1 MAMSTSGVDWREA
14 SFPVMQEADLARWLV
29 AGGAV
34 VVERHGRRWQR
45 VVPGFYQPLHF
56 LARLRADEVH
66 CPNLFCWGYRS
77 ALAEADQRQANATL
91 PIYVLPDLAHYDSR
105 RLDGRRRNAINK
117 AARVVDTVMLDR
129 PDVLLE
135 QGLPIMHQAAARNPH
150 NHGVDDRHFAAWVK
164 AGFRQPGPVFLAMLM
179 GSTLV
184 GFAVAFA
191 IEGVAYY
198 HQHFIADAAR
208 SLNLDRFSF
217 HATALMAQRTPGI
230 HTLANGLHV
239 PESEGLADFKASQ
252 GLVIAEYPSRAV
264 IQPLLG
270 RLLRHYRPCQY
281 YRLTGYR
288 RPTEA
293 GGFHRHGDHHEES
306 LS

>member
-1 MAMSTSGVDWREA
+1 
-14 SFPVMQEADLARWLV
+14 
-29 AGGAV
+29 
-34 VVERHGRRWQR
+34 
-45 VVPGFYQPLHF
+45 
-56 LARLRADEVH
+56 
-66 CPNLFCWGYRS
+66 
-77 ALAEADQRQANATL
+77 
-91 PIYVLPDLAHYDSR
+91 
-105 RLDGRRRNAINK
+105 
-117 AARVVDTVMLDR
+117 
-129 PDVLLE
+129 
-135 QGLPIMHQAAARNPH
+135 
-150 NHGVDDRHFAAWVK
+150 
-164 AGFRQPGPVFLAMLM
+164 MLM

-184 GFAVAFA
+184 GFSIAFA

-217 HATALMAQRTPGI
+217 HATALMAQRTLCI

-239 PESEGLADFKASQ
+239 PESEGLTDFKASQ
-252 GLVIAEYPSRAV
+252 GLVVAEYPSRAV

-270 RLLRHYRPCQY
+270 RLLRYFRPCQY

-293 GGFHRHGDHHEES
+293 GGLPLHGDHHKES